1 MIFRR
6 MALVLAI
13 CLLLCGCTATD
24 LAMNEAIEFRSALVQ
39 SGQCSYTAKIC
50 ADFGETVE
58 EFTLSCSSLA
68 DGTTELTILE
78 PQTLAGLTATVTN
91 AGGTVTYDGMA
102 VAFGLLADG
111 ALAPAAAPALTV
123 ACWSS
128 EYIAYAETLD
138 SGIRVTYEK
147 GYDAAAI
154 QVDTWFENSLP
165 IYAEVC
171 YNGERVVQ
179 MTFSDFQWT

>member
-1 MIFRR
+1 

-24 LAMNEAIEFRSALVQ
+24 LAMNEAIEFRAALVH

-58 EFTLSCSSLA
+58 EFTLSCRSLA

-123 ACWSS
+123 ASWSS

-138 SGIRVTYEK
+138 GSIRVTYEK
-147 GYDAAAI
+147 GYDAAAM

-179 MTFSDFQWT
+179 MTFADFQWT